1 MTTGGSTGTG
11 TSVVDPTITCGN
23 ATCDG
28 TTQACC
34 LTMQGQS
41 CIPEGGNC
49 QGPKLDCSKT
59 SNCAPGEVCCFEGGP
74 GGGAS
79 CRDTCG
85 GGGPGSGVQ
94 LCETS
99 AECLNGEP
107 CSVGKGGI
115 KRCDGGGPGG
125 G

>member
-1 MTTGGSTGTG
+1 
-11 TSVVDPTITCGN
+11 
-23 ATCDG
+23 
-28 TTQACC
+28 
-34 LTMQGQS
+34 MQGQS
-41 CIPEGGNC
+41 CIPEGGSC

-59 SNCAPGEVCCFEGGP
+59 SNCAPGEVCCFKGGP
-74 GGGAS
+74 DGGAS

-94 LCETS
+94 LCETD

-107 CSVGKGGI
+107 CTVGKGGI